1 MNENME
7 KTTRLLIERLKQR
20 MGEELDIVFFYGSQL
35 KGNTRLHSDFDLS
48 YIPSEG
54 STKYNGITVMVDD
67 VLYDLYPMDW
77 ASMDRLATY
86 DNPSASLLFR
96 TEVAY
101 CREDKLLERFNG
113 LRPRLEALLKPE
125 AKGEMAKK
133 ALRLFRNLAFDH
145 FRLSTCV
152 KPGDLFT
159 AKHLSIGILR
169 GIAHCLGVA
178 NQACIDTRDLEN
190 LHNLALRPASFF
202 EQAEILVNSQNV
214 QAIQAA
220 CTHLMEETHALLT
233 DRVTASCRNTTPLGG
248 MFNYPEALNCLRSI
262 LSSCEKGNR
271 YHALTSWT
279 GYKNELAQVMARLA
293 TQVDYTDDHLFGQFA
308 ATYEAYGFPDLLPAI
323 LSGDVDAVRTGIET
337 YDERYRKFFKENG
350 VQLDVFKDNQAL
362 SAYLNALAD

>member
-1 MNENME
+1 MNANME
-7 KTTRLLIERLKQR
+7 KTANLLIERLKRR

-35 KGNTRLHSDFDLS
+35 KGKTRLHSDFDLS

-54 STKYNGITVMVDD
+54 STKYKGITVMVDD
-67 VLYDLYPMDW
+67 VLFDLYPMDW
-77 ASMDRLATY
+77 ACMDRLATY

-101 CREDKLLERFNG
+101 CREDKLLERFSG

-133 ALRLFRNLAFDH
+133 ALRLFRNLAFDQ
-145 FRLSTCV
+145 FRLSTSV

-190 LHNLALRPASFF
+190 LRDLALCPASLF
-202 EQAEILVNSQNV
+202 EQAKILVDSPDV
-214 QAIQAA
+214 RAIQAA
-220 CTHLMEETHALLT
+220 CTHLMEETHSLLT
-233 DRVTASCRNTTPLGG
+233 DNVTVSCRNTTPLGA

-271 YHALTSWT
+271 YHAQTAWT

-293 TQVDYTDDHLFGQFA
+293 TQVDYTDDHLFGQFSG
-308 ATYEAYGFPDLLPAI
+308 TYEAYGFPDLLPAI
-323 LSGDVDAVRTGIET
+323 LSGDVEAVRIGAGA
-337 YDERYRKFFKENG
+337 YDECYRRFFCENG
-350 VQLDVFKDNQAL
+350 VQLDVFGDNQAL
-362 SAYLNALAD
+362 SVYLNTLAD